1 MSAKKILWIKLK
13 PILSK
18 KLFKFFKTLFCFSAI
33 SVSIFSYKSIYADVD
48 INKKN
53 FSKNNEQSRTLN
65 AKNIFWE
72 PNFKVKKNKSP
83 IIWKKINENRI
94 NTLQKEYPLA
104 RKSSIYSISSLNRSI
119 VFNNQI
125 IGPDI
130 SWLVPPGLSWNN
142 KYKFDTSVRG
152 HNRRK
157 SGQEFFGWNKGDAV
171 GQIFFQPLHFKK
183 SSMGLNLGIRSVY
196 EGSLT
201 GGASAFG
208 EGLSLGFRYD
218 RQLSTDSGIAFGAE
232 QLLHFDGLT
241 DTGRDL
247 YITLSKGWWK
257 DKNNIGSFPLYVAT
271 AGLATGKMAEGN
283 IKGLC
288 SDLFG
293 GSGTE
298 VHAQRRLCWAPV
310 FSIAKVYNSSFSTFF
325 EYNSKWFLLGTSF
338 SPFETIPLRG
348 TFAVQISDHI
358 ENYKLNNIDN
368 MKWVFRVSLG
378 F

>member
-1 MSAKKILWIKLK
+1 MSAKKILWVKLK

-18 KLFKFFKTLFCFSAI
+18 KFFEFFKTLLCFSTI
-33 SVSIFSYKSIYADVD
+33 SLSIFSYKSIHADVD

-53 FSKNNEQSRTLN
+53 FSKNNEQSKTLN
-65 AKNIFWE
+65 GKNMSWE
-72 PNFKVKKNKSP
+72 PILKEKEKKSP

-94 NTLQKEYPLA
+94 NTLQKEYPSA
-104 RKSSIYSISSLNRSI
+104 KKIPIYSINSLNRSI
-119 VFNNQI
+119 VLNNKI

-171 GQIFFQPLHFKK
+171 GQIYFQPLHFKR
-183 SSMGLNLGIRSVY
+183 SSMGINIGIRSVY

-201 GGASAFG
+201 GGASSIG

-218 RQLSTDSGIAFGAE
+218 RELSPNSGIAFGAE

-257 DKNNIGSFPLYVAT
+257 DKNNIPSFPLYVAT

-325 EYNSKWFLLGTSF
+325 EYNSKWFLLGTSI

-358 ENYKLNNIDN
+358 ENYKLNNLDN